1 MPALIKK
8 LRGEKMK
15 FEKGMQA
22 LSLLLVMALI
32 GAIFVPVVS
41 AEERSVDLTSKV
53 TIVDSPKIKLIENSR
68 TSAIAQVGDVLI
80 TLKSNPEHSESTMVI
95 EDLKT
100 KEKQI
105 LDFKTTYDSGKYTTE
120 VYIDGKE
127 TQTFV
132 TEYDPFEPGITGQL
146 IADKGTSEKTDSDAF
161 TRASHYYWDDVY
173 FATGYGIKYPHPDYQ
188 AYGAQAWDSFYISG
202 DQLYHRH
209 MSDSESQVTAQMAPI
224 LAGTA
229 IGLYLGSGVGA
240 IIGTALGIIL
250 SGSTSAVLLDEE
262 GCIWF
267 WESKEWGLTII
278 PVPPYIQ
285 NVPKY
290 FRIASYTLWDGIN
303 LGNP

>member
-1 MPALIKK
+1 MKRGMRALNLLMVI
-8 LRGEKMK
+8 
-15 FEKGMQA
+15 A
-22 LSLLLVMALI
+22 LVV
-32 GAIFVPVVS
+32 AIFVPSVS
-41 AEERSVDLTSKV
+41 ADERSVDLTSKV

-68 TSAIAQVGDVLI
+68 TSAIAQVGDILVS
-80 TLKSNPEHSESTMVI
+80 LKSNPEHSKSTMVI
-95 EDLKT
+95 EDLET

-105 LDFKTTYDSGKYTTE
+105 FDFKTVYDSGKYTTE

-127 TQTFV
+127 TKTFV
-132 TEYDPFEPGITGQL
+132 TEYDPFEPGITGQC
-146 IADKGTSEKTDSDAF
+146 ISDKGISEKEGSDAF
-161 TRASHYYWDDVY
+161 TRASYYYWDDVY

-202 DQLYHRH
+202 DQLNHRH
-209 MSDSESQVTAQMAPI
+209 MSDSESATTAAAAPVV
-224 LAGTA
+224 A
-229 IGLYLGSGVGA
+229 GA
-240 IIGTALGIIL
+240 IVAAYIGGFAGAIAGAALGL
-250 SGSTSAVLLDEE
+250 VLTGSSSALLLDEE

-267 WESKEWGLTII
+267 WESEEWGLTVI